1 MPDATL
7 EQWIKDFEAR
17 FANVKARPYT
27 PTGFI
32 DDLRRRGN
40 YLGVRE
46 LKTESGSKQRL
57 YCYIESNKQG
67 VILERENDKV
77 GIVVSYGN
85 ISLDDFTT
93 NHAPFNQQKESKI
106 QLRIKKYAVPAFIG
120 AIIPATYL
128 GLKKFFGKD
137 KNKE

>member
-1 MPDATL
+1 ML
-7 EQWIKDFEAR
+7 EQWIEQWIKDFEAR
-17 FANVKARPYT
+17 FDESDNVMARDYK

-32 DDLRRRGN
+32 NDLRHKSKC
-40 YLGVRE
+40 LGVKE
-46 LKTESGSKQRL
+46 LKTEIGTKQRL

-93 NHAPFNQQKESKI
+93 NHIPFNQQKKSKA
-106 QLRIKKYAVPAFIG
+106 RKYFWPAFIG
-120 AIIPATYL
+120 AIIPVTYL
-128 GLKKFFGKD
+128 GLKKFFGHREDEK
-137 KNKE
+137 